1 MSKGKNRK
9 RHQKMSIQQH
19 NTNLWLNVIVSSLAD
34 IFLLWNSVNLLIN
47 RAYHSQNTNTSNEL
61 TVKGDR
67 SHW

>member
-47 RAYHSQNTNTSNEL
+47 RA
-61 TVKGDR
+61 
-67 SHW
+67 